1 VREKRGGGHS
11 RASVSLQARE
21 KENGGEGLAAAAFPL
36 SISSPRVR
44 PHILRPPRQDMA
56 GQSTLDPA
64 IVLEGKVGRVGY
76 EERI

>member
-1 VREKRGGGHS
+1 
-11 RASVSLQARE
+11 
-21 KENGGEGLAAAAFPL
+21 
-36 SISSPRVR
+36 
-44 PHILRPPRQDMA
+44 MA